1 MSKNDPNPPETQP
14 TPTPETRH
22 NPVSVLSTVVSEAS
36 HNPHLLRYLR
46 ESANLTQAALAR
58 ELKVETETV
67 IDWETG
73 RRHPSQKHQQ
83 ALEKFFRLPS
93 GGLAVEMKDILAQD
107 FSAAYFGDTQARER
121 LEWAD
126 KNLQLGQA
134 LRIIPILP
142 KT

>member
-1 MSKNDPNPPETQP
+1 MSKDERNTPETQSP
-14 TPTPETRH
+14 PSDRQERG
-22 NPVSVLSTVVSEAS
+22 NPGSVMSSTVAGAS

-46 ESANLTQAALAR
+46 ENANFTQSSLA
-58 ELKVETETV
+58 KAIGVESETV

-73 RRHPSQKHQQ
+73 RRTPSQKHQQ

-93 GGLAVEMKDILAQD
+93 GGLSLEMKDILTQD
-107 FSAAYFGDTQARER
+107 FAAAYFGDAEARER

-134 LRIIPILP
+134 LRLIPILP
-142 KT
+142 